1 MTLRLFSIRLAAAA
15 VALLAAAVASAFPLD
30 LKGIDTART
39 AIYIEDL
46 RTGEK
51 LVDENAGVPLVPASI
66 MKCVTTASVMSLA
79 DPEER
84 FITPVTAIGK
94 ISSDGVLDGNI
105 CINASGDP
113 SIESSYLD
121 GTRGFCD
128 SIVAGAA
135 SAGIR
140 RIKGD
145 IVIMEDGYDD
155 RRVPSGWMDEDLAWP
170 YGAGNHGLNYRDN
183 RFVLR
188 LPSRETV
195 PYVPDLRL
203 DMAVRKGKRGGL
215 KVSRQRDTET
225 FRVSGVMPRRGFSDR
240 LAMPRPDKVVRH
252 ELISRLREAGI
263 EVDGEKVRPG
273 RESTLLYAYISP
285 TFSDI
290 MKSLMFRSDNMM
302 AEAMLRSLAPGGTR
316 AEALK
321 EERAIWTDAGISM
334 QGVRIE
340 DGSGLSRNDRL
351 TAIFLAQVLKTM
363 ASPDYGTDYVSLFPL
378 AGYDG
383 TMRNFLVGTHL
394 EGDIAMKTGSMKGVQ
409 SYAGYRIDKSGNP
422 THIIIFIVNGF
433 TCGRP
438 ALKNAISRLLLE
450 KFPLSLQSENN
461 E

>member
-15 VALLAAAVASAFPLD
+15 VALFAAGAASAFPLD

-128 SIVAGAA
+128 SIVAGAV

-170 YGAGNHGLNYRDN
+170 YGAGNHGLNYHDN

-316 AEALK
+316 AEALN
-321 EERAIWTDAGISM
+321 INAGS
-334 QGVRIE
+334 E
-340 DGSGLSRNDRL
+340 D
-351 TAIFLAQVLKTM
+351 
-363 ASPDYGTDYVSLFPL
+363 
-378 AGYDG
+378 
-383 TMRNFLVGTHL
+383 
-394 EGDIAMKTGSMKGVQ
+394 
-409 SYAGYRIDKSGNP
+409 
-422 THIIIFIVNGF
+422 
-433 TCGRP
+433 
-438 ALKNAISRLLLE
+438 
-450 KFPLSLQSENN
+450 
-461 E
+461 